1 MNQPD
6 LSDANVPEW
15 GRDTPWRQGM
25 FLSHEAAT
33 AFGIAHDGDQDTAIV
48 VISHDCDLA
57 QPPESEPEVEILI
70 GKFIE
75 KLDGNYS
82 SGKNTRTLHLE
93 CTAGPAPRFV
103 ALTGSNKR
111 SLPKLRPGM
120 PSLAAFVP
128 RDEIRMSPRER
139 RTLQLWLA
147 SRYHRS
153 AFPDEFDR
161 RLNEETGVKERIA
174 KAFKDSGAYISAMF
188 FDIDEGHEVPR
199 NGAADTYSLY
209 ITLMYSTASD
219 PGEAFDVAQ
228 KTADRIE
235 EIFSSRCKV
244 TVDGVESWK
253 WIELCG
259 IDAIADDAITVAQ
272 SQALSKWHGDHIS
285 LRTDPEQP
293 VFVDR

>member
-15 GRDTPWRQGM
+15 RRDTPWRQGM
-25 FLSHEAAT
+25 FLSGEAAA
-33 AFGIAHDGDQDTAIV
+33 AFEIAQDGAIV

-57 QPPESEPEVEILI
+57 QPPESEPEVEVLI

-82 SGKNTRTLHLE
+82 HGKNTRTLHLE
-93 CTAGPAPRFV
+93 CTAGSEPCFV
-103 ALTGSNKR
+103 AVTASNKR
-111 SLPKLRPGM
+111 SLPKARTGT

-161 RLNEETGVKERIA
+161 RLGDETGVKERLA
-174 KAFKDSGAYISAMF
+174 KAFKESGTYISAMF
-188 FDIDEGHEVPR
+188 FDIDEGLEISR
-199 NGAADTYSLY
+199 TSAADTYSLY
-209 ITLMYSTASD
+209 ITLMYNTAID
-219 PGEAFDVAQ
+219 PGEAFDAAQ

-235 EIFSSRCKV
+235 EVFSSRCKV
-244 TVDGVESWK
+244 SVDGVESWK

-259 IDAIADDAITVAQ
+259 IDVIADDAITVAQ

-285 LRTDPEQP
+285 LRADPEQP
-293 VFVDR
+293 IFA